1 MRARSAQR
9 AHSRQQAAPA
19 ADSRPDDS
27 RSYDFGDRIV
37 SIATRIDRF
46 YAARYHS
53 PWRWRWIN
61 MDADHNL
68 FSGQWSRSDH
78 FPVVATLETAT
89 ARKSTAHELKIDNRL
104 YADPKVRK
112 IINQSTLGSNL

>member
-1 MRARSAQR
+1 MRARSAPT
-9 AHSRQQAAPA
+9 AGSTGSRQQAGRLAL
-19 ADSRPDDS
+19 
-27 RSYDFGDRIV
+27 V

-46 YAARYHS
+46 YAAPYHS
-53 PWRWRWIN
+53 PWRWIN

>member
-1 MRARSAQR
+1 
-9 AHSRQQAAPA
+9 
-19 ADSRPDDS
+19 
-27 RSYDFGDRIV
+27 
-37 SIATRIDRF
+37 
-46 YAARYHS
+46 
-53 PWRWRWIN
+53 

-89 ARKSTAHELKIDNRL
+89 ARKSTGHELEIDNSL

-112 IINQSTLGSNL
+112 IINQLWGAIYKDYNPYTTPPPSSTATHTPIPKPKMRLPSLCDNLQERKNSASFPLPKLEQK

>member
-1 MRARSAQR
+1 
-9 AHSRQQAAPA
+9 
-19 ADSRPDDS
+19 
-27 RSYDFGDRIV
+27 
-37 SIATRIDRF
+37 
-46 YAARYHS
+46 
-53 PWRWRWIN
+53 

-89 ARKSTAHELKIDNRL
+89 ARKSTAHELKIDNSL

-112 IINQSTLGSNL
+112 IINQLWEAIYK

>member
-1 MRARSAQR
+1 MRARSALVAR
-9 AHSRQQAAPA
+9 SAPTAGTAPA

-27 RSYDFGDRIV
+27 RSYDSGDRIV

-46 YAARYHS
+46 YVRSSIPFPLAL
-53 PWRWRWIN
+53 PGWRWIN

-89 ARKSTAHELKIDNRL
+89 ARKSTAHQLKIDNSL
-104 YADPKVRK
+104 YADPK
-112 IINQSTLGSNL
+112 